1 MFVAIKIIEFLFV
14 LMQRQIELLKGHLSV
29 VTAVGAAATVCKAY
43 QGPFIPP
50 IFANCQNKPVLLKND
65 ISSIHPP
72 KQVKTTMA

>member
-1 MFVAIKIIEFLFV
+1 MFVAIKTIEYSFV
-14 LMQRQIELLKGHLSV
+14 QMQRQIELLKGYLSV

-65 ISSIHPP
+65 ISSIYPP
-72 KQVKTTMA
+72 EQVNPTMA

>member
-14 LMQRQIELLKGHLSV
+14 QMQGQIELLKGHLSV

-50 IFANCQNKPVLLKND
+50 IFA

-72 KQVKTTMA
+72 KQVKITMA